1 MDKSNYTGKCAIT
14 RMVWNIEDTVNWE
27 MMRGVIADERD
38 HIENCVK
45 LLLSGRYPVF
55 HCNANYGL
63 SVTTWKP
70 DWDAFIIS
78 WASVQASLRDYDRAE
93 DEAQMAEML
102 EELDCMEVIPDE
114 TVDAFNERLWQNELD
129 DMMDCLSE
137 DFSLL
142 EERLVVARTM
152 HLAKTGQAA

>member
-1 MDKSNYTGKCAIT
+1 MNKGNYTGKCAIT

-27 MMRGVIADERD
+27 EMRGLVADERD
-38 HIENCVK
+38 HIESCVK
-45 LLLSGRYPVF
+45 LMLSGRYPVF
-55 HCNANYGL
+55 DCNNGNGL
-63 SVTTWKP
+63 SVKTWKH

-78 WASVQASLRDYDRAE
+78 WATAQASLRDYDRAE
-93 DEAQMAEML
+93 DAAEMDEML
-102 EELDCMEVIPDE
+102 EELDCMEVIPGE

-129 DMMDCLSE
+129 AMMDCLSE
-137 DFSLL
+137 DFALL